1 VVALF
6 KANRRASFSTGRAL
20 RQVKTDSRH
29 LSPQMTPSLTT
40 YGATGAAM
48 GVAVFGAA
56 SLYAM
61 DPAFAAEAEIQ
72 RVGAG
77 GPLTTGG
84 GDGGSSGSCGGGGG
98 GCGGG
103 GCGG

>member
-1 VVALF
+1 
-6 KANRRASFSTGRAL
+6 
-20 RQVKTDSRH
+20 
-29 LSPQMTPSLTT
+29 
-40 YGATGAAM
+40 M
-48 GVAVFGAA
+48 GVALFGAA

-72 RVGAG
+72 RITASG
-77 GPLTTGG
+77 GTSGFTG
-84 GDGGSSGSCGGGGG
+84 GDGGGGSSCSGGSSCGGGG